1 MKSLLFTSVGFFC
14 CVTDSERRV
23 ANSSEKVK
31 DSEQNQSDSLLK
43 PMDKTINLTDS
54 AYRLEFRYNNFR
66 KEVRR

>member
-1 MKSLLFTSVGFFC
+1 M
-14 CVTDSERRV
+14 